1 MVVNLPVEIVILIT
15 TYLDFKKEDWFKGRL
30 VNKSYQNVIDMPI
43 TIKDYPCLDKCS
55 FFAFT
60 KDYHEFIE
68 EKRQIK
74 LEAHNEFIA
83 AYRLML
89 MDFGWL

>member
-1 MVVNLPVEIVILIT
+1 MVTKLPVEIVILIT
-15 TYLDFKKEDWFKGRL
+15 SYLNFKEEDWFNCRL
-30 VNKSYQNVIDMPI
+30 VNKLYKNVIDNPI
-43 TIKDYPCLDKCS
+43 TIKGYPELDKCS

-68 EKRQIK
+68 EKRQREI
-74 LEAHNEFIA
+74 EAHNEFIA

>member
-1 MVVNLPVEIVILIT
+1 MITNLPVEIVIWIT
-15 TYLDFKKEDWFKGRL
+15 TYLNFREEDWFNCRL
-30 VNKSYQNVIDMPI
+30 INKSYQNVIDIPI
-43 TIKDYPCLDKCS
+43 TIKDYPCLDNCS
-55 FFAFT
+55 FFSFT
-60 KDYHEFIE
+60 KDYHDFIE

-74 LEAHNEFIA
+74 LEADKQFID

>member
-1 MVVNLPVEIVILIT
+1 MVINLPVEIVILIT
-15 TYLDFKKEDWFKGRL
+15 TYLNFREEDWFKCRL
-30 VNKSYQNVIDMPI
+30 VNKLYQNVIDIPI

-68 EKRQIK
+68 EKRQRK
-74 LEAHNEFIA
+74 LEANKEFIE